1 MNLHEASQF
10 LEASKVSIDMGDDG
24 DAIEIGLKLGLI
36 GLRHLGNEM
45 SGTFGVGDIR
55 AMRRKGHVVQ
65 SIAFGQAVFEAI
77 PISELEV

>member
-45 SGTFGVGDIR
+45 SGTFGP
-55 AMRRKGHVVQ
+55 KGEFQ
-65 SIAFGQAVFEAI
+65 PSRLQAR
-77 PISELEV
+77 PLQ